1 MKTNR
6 SKSRPLPFRLFLVF
20 CAAAALFFALPP
32 AGAKETKSEGNAAEL
47 APEEIIWNYLLER
60 IGNPYGVAG
69 LMGNLYAESGFRAD
83 NLQNSYE
90 RKLKM
95 TDREYTD
102 AVNSG
107 AYDNFV
113 RDAAGYGL
121 AQWTFWSR
129 KEALL
134 KFARERGASI
144 GDLGMQLDYLW
155 YELSEKYPPL
165 AKGLR
170 EAHSVREAS
179 DLILLQYE
187 RPANQSE
194 EAQIRRAG
202 FGQRYY
208 EMFAE

>member
-1 MKTNR
+1 MKTCR
-6 SKSRPLPFRLFLVF
+6 SAIRPLPFSLLLVF
-20 CAAAALFFALPP
+20 CAAAALLCASAQ
-32 AGAKETKSEGNAAEL
+32 AGAKGEKSKANAGES
-47 APEEIIWNYLLER
+47 APEEIIWNYLYER

-102 AVNSG
+102 AVDSG

-134 KFARERGASI
+134 NFARQRGASI
-144 GDLGMQLDYLW
+144 GDLEMQLDYLW

-170 EAHSVREAS
+170 EAGSVREAS

-208 EMFAE
+208 EMFVE

>member
-1 MKTNR
+1 M
-6 SKSRPLPFRLFLVF
+6 PFCLILVF
-20 CAAAALFFALPP
+20 CAAAAALFLALPRADVKGSEP
-32 AGAKETKSEGNAAEL
+32 KANAGES

-69 LMGNLYAESGFRAD
+69 LMGNLYAESTLHSN

-95 TDREYTD
+95 TDDEYTR
-102 AVNSG
+102 AVDDG
-107 AYDNFV
+107 TYDNFV

-134 KFARERGASI
+134 NFARERGTSI

-170 EAHSVREAS
+170 EAASVREAS